1 MPRRLSKMYIPT
13 YIEQKRKQHSMPMLT
28 CVPTSNH
35 PMLLCIRRSDEPA
48 VRVAMNQAM
57 TRQKKRFPINS
68 EDGRNAREEVTRVAR
83 FFSTQNTKER
93 IKYTK
98 LPNGHKIYQMFVK

>member
-1 MPRRLSKMYIPT
+1 M

-57 TRQKKRFPINS
+57 TRQKNVFQTTQKT
-68 EDGRNAREEVTRVAR
+68 EETREKKSPGLPD
-83 FFSTQNTKER
+83 FSR
-93 IKYTK
+93 
-98 LPNGHKIYQMFVK
+98 HKIPKRG